1 MALLLRSVG
10 VAGPAGA
17 AVLTLDSKASPGKWT
32 SLKKSYGRALV
43 PFSHSLLQS
52 QHGSANRCC
61 YGCSGLLLLQLSGCG
76 NTGADSVEARTQGR
90 GHCFS
95 NGLDL
100 LLIYDSRITHSD
112 SLDLPPKRPENSVVP
127 FSVTSSDQTPSAPTH
142 GNIRL

>member
-10 VAGPAGA
+10 VAGPAVA

-95 NGLDL
+95 MCFLSKNFPPFELGLAL
-100 LLIYDSRITHSD
+100 L
-112 SLDLPPKRPENSVVP
+112 
-127 FSVTSSDQTPSAPTH
+127 
-142 GNIRL
+142 RLFVCEARVQREDGRRDRKTQEMRRHLTIP